1 MMQKIK
7 YQNYCFWNLPSNGEL
22 KPSSCWSW
30 DSLLF
35 GLSSVFSSFS
45 TSHFGKYVKKLCQLQ
60 TNTNLFSNWAS
71 SKPATKLLRIR
82 PIPALVPNPLDQ
94 SETSL
99 QMLVR
104 AVVDWVQWR
113 SHFLRDGPKKW
124 RHGVTG
130 GQFAASFH
138 YLGPGELDSYSF
150 SHPSP
155 TLPFSIPARWCSNLP
170 LVMWVGAI
178 TLYAMGHIA
187 VILYLPPF

>member
-1 MMQKIK
+1 MFET
-7 YQNYCFWNLPSNGEL
+7 YLPTGN
-22 KPSSCWSW
+22 WSPALA
-30 DSLLF
+30 DLETAFCLDF
-35 GLSSVFSSFS
+35 PVSFPAFPPAILVNMS
-45 TSHFGKYVKKLCQLQ
+45 RNCVNTQT

-99 QMLVR
+99 QLLVR

-113 SHFLRDGPKKW
+113 SHFLRQGPKKW

-155 TLPFSIPARWCSNLP
+155 TLPFSIPVRWCSNLP
-170 LVMWVGAI
+170 LVMCVGAF
-178 TLYAMGHIA
+178 TLYAMGHI